1 MTKKIDIQEA
11 MNFLIVFDNAETHFA
26 QSQAELFVER
36 FPELRKASQHIVKKI
51 GKATG
56 KERDKI
62 ALSLGLGY
70 IVNSKAK
77 RDMYAAIA
85 TIAGEHGVAI
95 GRAAKAGKL
104 GKCSTLRG
112 AVTSYKRHCVAT
124 TQEPAKRKPRQ
135 AGTTETAQVS
145 FVAKKKPTT
154 LEAQFKLL
162 EAVAEANGFNLA
174 EFFLAWSQEVE
185 ADDAGKKVANG

>member
-1 MTKKIDIQEA
+1 MTKKIDIKAA
-11 MNFLIVFDNAETHFA
+11 MNFLIVFDNAEDNFA
-26 QSQAELFVER
+26 QSQAEVFAKR
-36 FPELRKASQHIVKKI
+36 FPELRKACQHIVKTI

-77 RDMYAAIA
+77 RDMYSAIA

-135 AGTTETAQVS
+135 AGTGDAKQVS
-145 FVAKKKPTT
+145 FTATGKKPVTIADKLAA
-154 LEAQFKLL
+154 LEAFA
-162 EAVAEANGFNLA
+162 EAQGFSFVEFVAEWTAEADADTTKKAANG
-174 EFFLAWSQEVE
+174 
-185 ADDAGKKVANG
+185 

>member
-1 MTKKIDIQEA
+1 MTKNIDIKEA

-26 QSQAELFVER
+26 QSQAEVFVER
-36 FPELRKASQHIVKKI
+36 FPELRKASQHIVKTI

-70 IVNSKAK
+70 IVNNKAK

-85 TIAGEHGVAI
+85 TIAGTHGVKI

-135 AGTTETAQVS
+135 AGTTKKETVS

-154 LEAQFKLL
+154 VAAKLELL
-162 EAVAEANGFNLA
+162 EAVAKANGFSFTDFVA
-174 EFFLAWSQEVE
+174 EWTAEVE
-185 ADDAGKKVANG
+185 ADDAKPKAANG